1 MERAMKCKGLR
12 IAVNAIAA
20 ILILLSRLVFR
31 VHRKIIYFDVS
42 NGVSIY
48 RTTYYI
54 LGFIPVY
61 TRKDTI
67 PRLKDYVGKD
77 K

>member
-1 MERAMKCKGLR
+1 MKCKGLR

-31 VHRKIIYFDVS
+31 VRRKIIYFDVS
-42 NGVSIY
+42 NGVSVY
-48 RTTYYI
+48 RRTYYI
-54 LGFIPVY
+54 LGFIPIY

>member
-1 MERAMKCKGLR
+1 MKCKGLR

-20 ILILLSRLVFR
+20 ILILLSRLAFR
-31 VHRKIIYFDVS
+31 VRRKIIYFDVS
-42 NGVSIY
+42 NGFSVY

-54 LGFIPVY
+54 LGFIPIY

-67 PRLKDYVGKD
+67 PRLKDYVWKD